1 MRDCCWS
8 CSIRYDAGDE
18 EDLEGSSVLYCQTV
32 ELVRDGCD
40 VEAEVDEQSGHHVPK
55 VLEVSGGQAMK
66 NAVTQ

>member
-1 MRDCCWS
+1 M
-8 CSIRYDAGDE
+8 
-18 EDLEGSSVLYCQTV
+18 LYCQTV